1 MTVNLSPQTE
11 ARLTAAAQ
19 QRGIDIAALI
29 EKLATD
35 YLPPAQAPESPV
47 IDEENAAAIAQLK
60 AWMRED
66 ATDNPE
72 VIREAEED
80 LAEFKRNMNANRALT
95 GDHTVYH

>member
-1 MTVNLSPQTE
+1 
-11 ARLTAAAQ
+11 
-19 QRGIDIAALI
+19 
-29 EKLATD
+29 
-35 YLPPAQAPESPV
+35 
-47 IDEENAAAIAQLK
+47 
-60 AWMRED
+60 MRED